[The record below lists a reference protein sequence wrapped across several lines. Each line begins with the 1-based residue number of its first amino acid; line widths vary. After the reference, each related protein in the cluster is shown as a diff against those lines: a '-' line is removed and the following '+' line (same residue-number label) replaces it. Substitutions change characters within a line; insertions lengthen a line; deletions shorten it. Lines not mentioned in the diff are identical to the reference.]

1 MGDAAVAYREGGCQT
16 GADDLPPRGV
26 VTVRGG
32 GLRVRSPHDDDLLLR
47 SGRLPA
53 ERAEPVQCQ
62 TQRRRNSRCHDDV
75 DELMPR
81 CPIDAPWKLCGTA
94 WDVGSSGAM
103 HEDSARGGMALERC
117 EGETSR
123 YETARVRSR
132 LMTYPEE
139 RSESQ
144 QGNS

>member
-1 MGDAAVAYREGGCQT
+1 
-16 GADDLPPRGV
+16 
-26 VTVRGG
+26 
-32 GLRVRSPHDDDLLLR
+32 
-47 SGRLPA
+47 
-53 ERAEPVQCQ
+53 
-62 TQRRRNSRCHDDV
+62 
-75 DELMPR
+75 MPR
-81 CPIDAPWKLCGTA
+81 CPIDTPWKLCGTT

-144 QGNS
+144 RRTIERKSSCECVPDAEAVKKV